1 MPGFD
6 QSGPMGQ
13 GSQTGRGMGQCNPN
27 APTTDQYAAFGR
39 GMGFRRGCGAGFGGG
54 GRFAGAGRGGGRGA
68 GFFGPAA
75 VNRQPVAPVDEQESL
90 RAQADQLQQSLA
102 AVQQRLDA
110 LEVKE

>member
-6 QSGPMGQ
+6 KSGPMGQ

-27 APTTDQYAAFGR
+27 APSTDQYSAFGR
-39 GMGFRRGCGAGFGGG
+39 GMGFRRGCGAGFGG
-54 GRFAGAGRGGGRGA
+54 AGRGMGRGA

-75 VNRQPVAPVDEQESL
+75 MNQPVAPADEQEAL